1 MKRVSFHSGKMTQSF
16 PRMRRLQTTW
26 LRSAVAGIASVIAF
40 SSAHAA
46 DTKAPSVP
54 GNLVATAASSTQI
67 NVTWNASTDNV
78 GVTGY
83 QLDRCTGSGCTTFA
97 QIATPTTTSF
107 NDTGRAPSTTY
118 RYRVRA
124 RDAVPNW
131 SAFSSIVTRATP
143 ADTTA
148 PSVPAGLTATP
159 VSTTQINL
167 SWGAST
173 DNVAVTGYQVDRCT
187 GASCTSFAQIATPT
201 TTTFNDTG
209 RTASTTYRYRVRA
222 RDAVP
227 NWSAFATI
235 VNATTLTPDTS
246 APSVPTGLTASPISA
261 TQVNLSWSASTDNFS
276 VTGYQ
281 LDRCAGATCTTFIQ
295 IATPT
300 TTSFS
305 DTSLTASTTYRYR
318 VRARDAVPNWSAF
331 SGITNATTGAPPDTT
346 APTAPS
352 SASATTVSSTQI
364 NVSWGISTDD
374 FGVTAYLLER
384 CQGAACSTFTQIAS
398 TTSLSYN
405 DTSLTPATNYLY
417 RVRATDAANNPS
429 AYSNNAAAV
438 TQYLGPITF
447 SYTYDSLGRIT
458 HVGGSD
464 GSAIDY
470 QYDSNG
476 NVTSINRH

>member
-222 RDAVP
+222 RDA
-227 NWSAFATI
+227 
-235 VNATTLTPDTS
+235 
-246 APSVPTGLTASPISA
+246 
-261 TQVNLSWSASTDNFS
+261 
-276 VTGYQ
+276 
-281 LDRCAGATCTTFIQ
+281 
-295 IATPT
+295 
-300 TTSFS
+300 
-305 DTSLTASTTYRYR
+305 
-318 VRARDAVPNWSAF
+318 
-331 SGITNATTGAPPDTT
+331 
-346 APTAPS
+346 
-352 SASATTVSSTQI
+352 
-364 NVSWGISTDD
+364 
-374 FGVTAYLLER
+374 
-384 CQGAACSTFTQIAS
+384 
-398 TTSLSYN
+398 
-405 DTSLTPATNYLY
+405 
-417 RVRATDAANNPS
+417 
-429 AYSNNAAAV
+429 
-438 TQYLGPITF
+438 
-447 SYTYDSLGRIT
+447 
-458 HVGGSD
+458 
-464 GSAIDY
+464 
-470 QYDSNG
+470 
-476 NVTSINRH
+476 